1 VRKKRKRRRIGRL
14 KILLFFDVVFHC
26 SVFIM
31 GTLSLC
37 LCLCLCLSLSL
48 LSSSPLGSFSLLSFL
63 FSDPIQIAD
72 SW

>member
-1 VRKKRKRRRIGRL
+1 MRKRRRRRRRIDRL

-31 GTLSLC
+31 GTHS
-37 LCLCLCLSLSL
+37 LSLSPFFL
-48 LSSSPLGSFSLLSFL
+48 PSGLLLSFL